1 MRTKLSQF
9 KFELPEE
16 LIAQYPADVR
26 DESRLMVVHRDT
38 GKIEHK
44 LFKDIIDYFDEDD
57 TLIFNNTKVFP
68 ARMYGMKEKTGA
80 KIEVFLLRELNKEAM
95 LWDVLVDPA
104 RKIRVGNK
112 LYFNDEEGFGCEKVY
127 YTA

>member
-16 LIAQYPADVR
+16 LIAQYPSDVR

-44 LFKDIIDYFDEDD
+44 LFKDLIDYFEEDD
-57 TLIFNNTKVFP
+57 ALIFNM
-68 ARMYGMKEKTGA
+68 RMDYHS
-80 KIEVFLLRELNKEAM
+80 LRGLSLSTRNSC
-95 LWDVLVDPA
+95 LHNL
-104 RKIRVGNK
+104 RRV
-112 LYFNDEEGFGCEKVY
+112 CC
-127 YTA
+127 